1 MKNDMTDS
9 PEILSELKSLHEK
22 LDRILDILESS
33 EVRQKSSN
41 QKPPKPKAPPL
52 TQEEVDSHRAKF
64 DSLYDQWLSG
74 NETEV
79 QAELEKIDADE
90 IRRFGDANNLNVT
103 SKMPKQKVLHLIAA
117 RFREKK
123 QLFRSTSLPLK
134 EAEQEFHSSASNDNS
149 D

>member
-9 PEILSELKSLHEK
+9 PEILNELKALHEK
-22 LDRILDILESS
+22 LDRILDLLENP
-33 EVRQKSSN
+33 EIKQKSSS
-41 QKPPKPKAPPL
+41 QKAPKPKALPL
-52 TQEEVDSHRAKF
+52 TQDEIDSHRAKF
-64 DSLYDQWLSG
+64 DLLYDQWLSG

-79 QAELEKIDADE
+79 QAELEKIDAYE

-123 QLFRSTSLPLK
+123 QLFRSTSLPPKNTEHPL
-134 EAEQEFHSSASNDNS
+134 HRSAGNDDS